1 MKRIVLSLF
10 LVVLVVQTAAYAGV
24 LQATVQ
30 EVPDAR
36 TVVVLAAGRKVV
48 VTLEGIDVPV
58 GDEPFA
64 AIARQH
70 LSDLL
75 LNKEVS
81 VEYTGI
87 GAKGRF
93 NAKIVLKDI
102 DIGQQMIRDGAARY
116 GQINDTELTPQE
128 RNLYL
133 AAEDAAH
140 KESRGI
146 WQANVLPL
154 PGVWRQPK
162 PAETPVVAKAQV
174 PPAAAPT
181 TQSKRTTVLGDSAY
195 PRVLAESGGARSG
208 DIVWP
213 MFRPTGAPFSIRVP
227 VGGRQFQGQIPL
239 AGGDSVSSNFYFVQH
254 PRIQYFTLW
263 LAAPDQHTAFVKN
276 YEESLTYIRDAL
288 QSQGYPCEFM
298 RSNEVSLGGYH
309 GRQYSVSGCALH
321 GGFRLF
327 HRVDS
332 KTLSVLL
339 VGVIT
344 EDDNNSLAEQ
354 FLKSLVINH

>member
-10 LVVLVVQTAAYAGV
+10 LVVLVVQSAAYAGV

-30 EVPDAR
+30 EVQDAR
-36 TVVVLAAGRKVV
+36 TVVVVAAGRKVV

-146 WQANVLPL
+146 WQANVLPS

-162 PAETPVVAKAQV
+162 SVETAVVAKAEV
-174 PPAAAPT
+174 YPAVVPT
-181 TQSKRTTVLGDSAY
+181 TQIKRATVPEESVR
-195 PRVLAESGGARSG
+195 PRTVAKPAGVRSG

-213 MFRPTGAPFSIRVP
+213 MFTPTGAPFSIRVP
-227 VGGRQFQGQIPL
+227 VGGKQFQGQIPL
-239 AGGDSVSSNFYFVQH
+239 ASGESVSSNFYFVQH

-263 LAAPDQHTAFVKN
+263 LATPDQHQAFEKN
-276 YEESLTYIRDAL
+276 YEKSLTYIRDAL

-298 RSNEVSLGGYH
+298 RSSEVSLGGYH

-321 GGFRLF
+321 GGIRLF

>member
-1 MKRIVLSLF
+1 MKRIVLLLF
-10 LVVLVVQTAAYAGV
+10 LVVLVVQSAAYAGV

-30 EVPDAR
+30 EVRDAR
-36 TVVVLAAGRKVV
+36 TIVVLAAGRKVV
-48 VTLEGIDVPV
+48 VTLEGVDVPV

-75 LNKEVS
+75 LNKQVS

-87 GAKGRF
+87 GQKGLF

-116 GQINDTELTPQE
+116 GQIYDTELTPQE

-154 PGVWRQPK
+154 PGVWRKPK
-162 PAETPVVAKAQV
+162 PAETPVVEKAQIAPAVASTTQIKRATV
-174 PPAAAPT
+174 PEESVRPRTVAAPAG
-181 TQSKRTTVLGDSAY
+181 V
-195 PRVLAESGGARSG
+195 RSG

-227 VGGRQFQGQIPL
+227 VGGRQFQAQVPL
-239 AGGDSVSSNFYFVQH
+239 INGGSVSSNFYFVQH
-254 PRIQYFTLW
+254 PRIQYVTEWFT
-263 LAAPDQHTAFVKN
+263 APDQRQAIEKS
-276 YEESLTYIRDAL
+276 YEEYLAYVRDSLQA
-288 QSQGYPCEFM
+288 QGYPCEFM
-298 RSNEVSLGGYH
+298 RSSEVSLGGYH

-321 GGFRLF
+321 GGVRLF
-327 HRVDS
+327 RRVDS
-332 KTLSVLL
+332 KTLNVFL
-339 VGVIT
+339 VGVIS
-344 EDDNNSLAEQ
+344 EDDNNSMTEQ
-354 FLKSLVINH
+354 FLKSLVINN